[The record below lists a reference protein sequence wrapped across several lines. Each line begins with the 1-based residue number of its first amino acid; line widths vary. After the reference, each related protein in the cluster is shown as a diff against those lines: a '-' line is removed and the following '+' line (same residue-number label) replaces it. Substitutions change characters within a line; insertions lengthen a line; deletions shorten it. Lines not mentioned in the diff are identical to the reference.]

1 MLMPGIPWPTA
12 FLILLLF
19 TTEVLLALI
28 SALSSFMFASGFFF
42 FLDTRIGFTNSHCN
56 TDPLWDV
63 YRHFIRLSHSLTKY
77 LRTYQELGAV
87 PRTGDVTKMS
97 ETSVG
102 VGEAT
107 QFSIFIFLQ
116 TNLSHPARLSSGEGL
131 CLNPWS
137 ALVGLQQV
145 LWKWTFAE
153 HHTIP
158 SDYPRQ
164 YQLNYT
170 VYKV

>member
-1 MLMPGIPWPTA
+1 M
-12 FLILLLF
+12 
-19 TTEVLLALI
+19 
-28 SALSSFMFASGFFF
+28 GFFF

-131 CLNPWS
+131 CLNP
-137 ALVGLQQV
+137 
-145 LWKWTFAE
+145 
-153 HHTIP
+153 
-158 SDYPRQ
+158 
-164 YQLNYT
+164 
-170 VYKV
+170 